1 MRRRLTIM
9 GALFATLLAFAP
21 AQVMASE
28 KFIVFF
34 HPLSAELDPA
44 ARDVVAAAIAYAKQN
59 PAKQVDIIGSASTVG
74 SQQANLQLSLLRAQQ
89 IKDLMA
95 ADGIAPA
102 RLMRVGEG
110 EVNTVGTAEEA
121 RRVEIIIRTP

>member
-1 MRRRLTIM
+1 MRRRLTFM

-28 KFIVFF
+28 KYIVFF

-44 ARDVVAAAIAYAKQN
+44 AQDVVAAAIAYAKQN
-59 PAKQVDIIGSASTVG
+59 PAMQVDIIGSASTVG

-95 ADGIAPA
+95 AGGIAPA

-121 RRVEIIIRTP
+121 RRVEIIFRTP

>member
-9 GALFATLLAFAP
+9 GALFATLLALAP
-21 AQVMASE
+21 GPASANE
-28 KFIVFF
+28 KYIVFF
-34 HPLSAELDPA
+34 PPMSAELDPA
-44 ARDVVAAAIAYAKQN
+44 AQDVVAAAIAYAKQN

-95 ADGIAPA
+95 AGGIAPA